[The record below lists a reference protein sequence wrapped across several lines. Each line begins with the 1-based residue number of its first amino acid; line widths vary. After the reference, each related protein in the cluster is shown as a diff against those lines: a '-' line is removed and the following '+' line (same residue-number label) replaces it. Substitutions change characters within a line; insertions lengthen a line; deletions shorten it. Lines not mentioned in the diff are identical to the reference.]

1 MMRVVFALAAAMVS
15 IACGT
20 ATAETF
26 PTHPITM
33 IVPFSAGGPTDVTAR
48 IIGDAMSRTLGQQ
61 IVIEN
66 VGGAGGTIGATRAMR
81 AKPDGYTIV
90 MGQLGTHA
98 ASVALYPNLAYRP
111 DADFAPIGRVV
122 DQVVLIAARKDFPPN
137 NLGEFIAYVR
147 ANSTKL
153 NIAHAGVGSISH
165 FTCLLL
171 DAVLGAKP
179 TMVPFNGTAPAINA
193 MVAGQIDYM
202 CDPISDIVQQFQAGT
217 IKVYA
222 IGTAERHPALPDIPT
237 AKEAGLPQFEVSA
250 WYSLFAPK
258 DTPKPILDI
267 LSAAL
272 DKSLDD
278 DTVRKRMSDLGC
290 DIPIRSQRGQ
300 QALADLVRSDVARW
314 SSIIRAASSN
324 QQ

>member
-1 MMRVVFALAAAMVS
+1 
-15 IACGT
+15 
-20 ATAETF
+20 
-26 PTHPITM
+26 
-33 IVPFSAGGPTDVTAR
+33 
-48 IIGDAMSRTLGQQ
+48 
-61 IVIEN
+61 
-66 VGGAGGTIGATRAMR
+66 
-81 AKPDGYTIV
+81 

-137 NLGEFIAYVR
+137 NLAEFITYVQ

-171 DAVLGAKP
+171 DSVLGAKP

-202 CDPISDIVQQFQAGT
+202 CDPISDIVQQFHAGT

-278 DTVRKRMSDLGC
+278 DTVRKRMADLGC

-300 QALADLVRSDVARW
+300 QALTELVRSDVARW
-314 SSIIRAASSN
+314 SAIIRAASKE
-324 QQ
+324 

>member
-1 MMRVVFALAAAMVS
+1 MMRVVFALAAVVAVS
-15 IACGT
+15 VACG
-20 ATAETF
+20 AARAETF

-111 DADFAPIGRVV
+111 DTDFAPIGRVV
-122 DQVVLIAARKDFPPN
+122 DQVVLIVARKDFPPN
-137 NLGEFIAYVR
+137 NLAEFITYVQ

-222 IGTAERHPALPDIPT
+222 IGTAERRPALPDVPT

-250 WYSLFAPK
+250 
-258 DTPKPILDI
+258 
-267 LSAAL
+267 
-272 DKSLDD
+272 
-278 DTVRKRMSDLGC
+278 
-290 DIPIRSQRGQ
+290 
-300 QALADLVRSDVARW
+300 
-314 SSIIRAASSN
+314 
-324 QQ
+324 